1 MLWKN
6 KSFGG
11 IAGDDQAPT
20 LNNVKCLGEIS
31 DEENEDEE
39 SFSAVDGGRG
49 NIIIKG
55 LDFVSVLMSPFFTK
69 I

>member
-1 MLWKN
+1 MK
-6 KSFGG
+6 F
-11 IAGDDQAPT
+11 
-20 LNNVKCLGEIS
+20 LGEVS
-31 DEENEDEE
+31 DEENEDKE